1 MRWLIMCC
9 TLMGRRRA
17 AFSRPFARPLASRL
31 TDPTPAYTHRTL
43 YSLPLHTQFA
53 RDHSRL
59 HAHTHRPISS
69 ASFFQTRIPTSFPSK
84 HLDFC
89 PPGLFPS
96 PDFIPYHRIGH
107 RCSVCSRVPSLTTSP
122 LQGFSL
128 RSTLASSI
136 CTSNTAT
143 TPESVQSTTLRYY
156 TPFIHTITH
165 NHTITHTVIFSINTN
180 NNVDPRSPTASKH
193 AFFNHRLLR
202 QLTRRVTPPAADATH
217 PARRRRAVHGPP
229 HSAYH
234 RRERYRACSVLQPLS
249 SDLILIFLGAVL
261 IPLCDVICLF

>member
-1 MRWLIMCC
+1 MASPSSPPTHALRPRRRCSARPPSPLPSLVLLSFPLPRPTPSAAEQQRIPLGVRVSFFSCIFLSGMRWLIMCC

-89 PPGLFPS
+89 PPGLIPS
-96 PDFIPYHRIGH
+96 PDFIPHHRIGH
-107 RCSVCSRVPSLTTSP
+107 RCSVCSRVPSLTT
-122 LQGFSL
+122 L
-128 RSTLASSI
+128 
-136 CTSNTAT
+136 
-143 TPESVQSTTLRYY
+143 
-156 TPFIHTITH
+156 
-165 NHTITHTVIFSINTN
+165 
-180 NNVDPRSPTASKH
+180 
-193 AFFNHRLLR
+193 
-202 QLTRRVTPPAADATH
+202 
-217 PARRRRAVHGPP
+217 P
-229 HSAYH
+229 HH
-234 RRERYRACSVLQPLS
+234 HFKVFR
-249 SDLILIFLGAVL
+249 
-261 IPLCDVICLF
+261 

>member
-1 MRWLIMCC
+1 MCC

-43 YSLPLHTQFA
+43 YSFPLHTQFA

-59 HAHTHRPISS
+59 HAHTHRPIPS
-69 ASFFQTRIPTSFPSK
+69 ASFFRTRIPTSFPSK

-96 PDFIPYHRIGH
+96 PDFIPHHRIGH

-136 CTSNTAT
+136 CTSNTAI

-156 TPFIHTITH
+156 TPFIHTFTH
-165 NHTITHTVIFSINTN
+165 SEFNFFPSTLTTMSIQEAQ
-180 NNVDPRSPTASKH
+180 PQAS
-193 AFFNHRLLR
+193 
-202 QLTRRVTPPAADATH
+202 TPSSTTGSSANSPAASHHPPPTPLTPRDDDAPYMALPTL
-217 PARRRRAVHGPP
+217 PTIGENDTVRVL
-229 HSAYH
+229 S
-234 RRERYRACSVLQPLS
+234 CSPYL
-249 SDLILIFLGAVL
+249 LI
-261 IPLCDVICLF
+261 